1 MRDFEWNAKKSLS
14 NLEKHGIDFYSAS
27 LMWKGPVHEVK
38 SYPGNDEARYKAF
51 GMIGG
56 RHWTVIVTYRKG
68 VRRIISARRS
78 RKEEAEFYDHLE
90 GRKEA
95 GDR

>member
-1 MRDFEWNAKKSLS
+1 MSDFEWNPKKSLS
-14 NLEKHGIDFYSAS
+14 NLEKHGIDFYTAS
-27 LMWKGPVHEVK
+27 MMWRGLVYEAET
-38 SYPGNDEARYKAF
+38 YPGNDEVRFKAL
-51 GMIGG
+51 GMIDG

-78 RKEEAEFYDHLE
+78 RKEEAELYDYVK